1 MLRQHTA
8 DPAEAEKTPLRSGD
22 PIESQESNIQVS
34 ASPVSVQGLAGGVKE
49 KLKTFE
55 SKQSSV
61 AFIPVFQQQADPAA
75 PTAAAAI
82 ASVFVFFALVSAAA
96 AVTSTPKP
104 LDGTTQAPSSRTI
117 LRHKH
122 PGVHSTGST
131 ASISEKKLRELE
143 GVLRHRED
151 LIRSLEGAVAQR
163 ESDLSFVLKEKFQLS
178 KAIVAS
184 RVSSSGAAATSS
196 SNGISNPATPSP
208 KPGGV
213 SFCLPAVHAENT
225 PQGSSADCNRKP
237 KTVYLCTKDS
247 KTNEEETAKQR
258 SNGSSA
264 DEEVTGSQPTAD
276 VSLEGPQQSEI
287 QLSSANET
295 TQEKRITAAGMKEA
309 PMQPAASVA
318 DLHTSQSTGDGVSR
332 RVRHQQPPTASEV
345 NPVANKTNETEP
357 EVLET
362 GVTPVDATAED
373 SGGLQGHSETR
384 PAGSSKALLADAAAY
399 LGSNGW
405 RLSRNCRLKP
415 AGNADGS
422 ASTRVPGPVASAS
435 TDSEPQSLSEQQSKE
450 RSSDDG
456 EDVED
461 RCSEIP
467 VSEERENGVKE
478 EENGISG
485 IQPIDAGDT
494 QSGSKVGLAS
504 QQRLRISQ
512 VQTQAMI
519 DAEAETSDVLE
530 MQDELSSKIDI
541 LQSAF
546 EEVTA
551 ANNHQRTTITPLYFQ

>member
-1 MLRQHTA
+1 
-8 DPAEAEKTPLRSGD
+8 
-22 PIESQESNIQVS
+22 
-34 ASPVSVQGLAGGVKE
+34 
-49 KLKTFE
+49 
-55 SKQSSV
+55 
-61 AFIPVFQQQADPAA
+61 
-75 PTAAAAI
+75 
-82 ASVFVFFALVSAAA
+82 
-96 AVTSTPKP
+96 
-104 LDGTTQAPSSRTI
+104 
-117 LRHKH
+117 
-122 PGVHSTGST
+122 
-131 ASISEKKLRELE
+131 
-143 GVLRHRED
+143 
-151 LIRSLEGAVAQR
+151 
-163 ESDLSFVLKEKFQLS
+163 
-178 KAIVAS
+178 
-184 RVSSSGAAATSS
+184 
-196 SNGISNPATPSP
+196 
-208 KPGGV
+208 
-213 SFCLPAVHAENT
+213 
-225 PQGSSADCNRKP
+225 
-237 KTVYLCTKDS
+237 
-247 KTNEEETAKQR
+247 
-258 SNGSSA
+258 
-264 DEEVTGSQPTAD
+264 
-276 VSLEGPQQSEI
+276 
-287 QLSSANET
+287 
-295 TQEKRITAAGMKEA
+295 MKEA

-318 DLHTSQSTGDGVSR
+318 DLHTSQSTGDEVSR

-345 NPVANKTNETEP
+345 NPVALKTNETEP

-362 GVTPVDATAED
+362 GVAPVDTTAED

-405 RLSRNCRLKP
+405 RLNRNCRLKP

-435 TDSEPQSLSEQQSKE
+435 TDNEPQSLSEQQSKE

-456 EDVED
+456 EDVEE
-461 RCSEIP
+461 RCAEIP